1 MGFMS
6 GLFGGKGQK
15 DPKEMMVA
23 AIKSFNSAMQEMRD
37 LPNDDP
43 CPRIWESVI
52 GELTSVI
59 GTRAYNDRALYMR
72 ARASYHAG
80 RYKETIGDIDAFSSE
95 GHEYDPIAHGDLSPR
110 TLRAMARIELQQ
122 FSDAE
127 KDLHEEI
134 RLMKGGTD
142 QRSINR
148 SRENYWLLVCKHKG
162 NISAAIEEQSKF
174 Y

>member
-6 GLFGGKGQK
+6 WSPRGKLQK

-23 AIKSFNSAMQEMRD
+23 AIKSFNSAMQQMRD
-37 LPNDDP
+37 LPSDDP

-52 GELTSVI
+52 GELTTII
-59 GTRAYNDRALYMR
+59 GTRAYNDGALHMR
-72 ARASYHAG
+72 ARASYYAG
-80 RYKETIGDIDAFSSE
+80 CYKEAIGDINAFFSE
-95 GHEYDPIAHGDLSPR
+95 GHQYDPVAHGDLSPR
-110 TLRAMARIELQQ
+110 TLRAMARIGLQQ

-134 RLMKGGTD
+134 RLMKGNMD

-148 SRENYWLLVCKHKG
+148 SREGYWLLVCKHKG
-162 NISAAIEEQSKF
+162 NKSAAIEEQSKF